1 MFFRR
6 VFSKNHHQTSSS
18 DPFDDSV
25 DTSSDQSPGS
35 PVNNKAQVLR
45 SSSDE
50 NQTAQNR
57 GLTVLQ
63 LTPLW
68 EHIIRTNS
76 LPARLNIP
84 DMFLEFFERL
94 HDPEWQVRQHA
105 LRVLVDVLIVMGQ
118 QSDNFI
124 GNCVHPLVDNLG
136 HTAPAVRKGAL
147 DALRVY
153 VATTASP
160 ETVMLDVL
168 TYGMDRPA
176 SDPFSSRMVVAVMLA
191 VPALI
196 LPVLITPKRSYV
208 LKCVVDSLTQKMVQI
223 T

>member
-6 VFSKNHHQTSSS
+6 VFSKNTHQQSSS
-18 DPFDDSV
+18 DPFDDSL
-25 DTSSDQSPGS
+25 DTSSDISPPS
-35 PVNNKAQVLR
+35 PVKVLKR
-45 SSSDE
+45 VSSNEEKQS
-50 NQTAQNR
+50 R

-68 EHIIRTNS
+68 EHIIRTNA

-124 GNCVHPLVDNLG
+124 TLCVHPLVDNLG
-136 HTAPAVRKGAL
+136 HIAPAVRKGAL

-153 VATTASP
+153 VATTAMP
-160 ETVMLDVL
+160 ETVMLDIM
-168 TYGMDRPA
+168 TYGMDRPV

-191 VPALI
+191 IPALI

-208 LKCVVDSLTQKMVQI
+208 LKSVMDSLTQKMVQI

>member
-6 VFSKNHHQTSSS
+6 VFSKNHHQQSSS

-25 DTSSDQSPGS
+25 DSSDLSPGS
-35 PVNNKAQVLR
+35 PVNNKNPNKR
-45 SSSDE
+45 SSSSDE
-50 NQTAQNR
+50 NQTVHNR

-68 EHIIRTNS
+68 EHIIRTNA

-118 QSDNFI
+118 QTDNYI

-153 VATTASP
+153 VATSAMP
-160 ETVMLDVL
+160 EAVMLDIL

-176 SDPFSSRMVVAVMLA
+176 SDPFSSR
-191 VPALI
+191 
-196 LPVLITPKRSYV
+196 
-208 LKCVVDSLTQKMVQI
+208 
-223 T
+223 